1 MANNN
6 ERNSVYLFDEN
17 GKIFPDILGYMKEVP
32 PRYSI
37 YRSDRRIIISD
48 MMSFEG
54 IYTSADE
61 KADRKIL
68 NKYIRRVIENYLKY
82 ISLRSDQ
89 EEIFEKMAEF
99 IYQNRDNSI
108 NKITGPDNS
117 VCIGKFFFS
126 SKGISNNIFDNMDV
140 LFKVLRKFFKENCR
154 LTLTKF
160 IQLFLLYLIHSFCS
174 FKRSLRQYIYC
185 YDIANEIE
193 NQTKL
198 GTECIKIEIK
208 VYNRFNCEEEKKI
221 FYFRHYVLRE
231 DNEVNSYY
239 LVGYSRS
246 AENSNVGIYSTK
258 LNNIIRVSKD
268 IGYSFPDQPKEYSKM
283 KVEDRIQ
290 QNGAA
295 FANRVPIKKKSW
307 VYLTA
312 SGYNYLYLI
321 SVQHLR
327 PIPYEKP
334 ELLPEDE
341 VIVINGNKYVY
352 RLTFECS
359 PRQLYNYFF
368 SMGEDAYVPQK
379 FMKNGE
385 EQCNNDETYKLF
397 SDTAV
402 SLYKM
407 YRTENSDENEK

>member
-82 ISLRSDQ
+82 ISLRSD
-89 EEIFEKMAEF
+89 
-99 IYQNRDNSI
+99 
-108 NKITGPDNS
+108 
-117 VCIGKFFFS
+117 
-126 SKGISNNIFDNMDV
+126 
-140 LFKVLRKFFKENCR
+140 
-154 LTLTKF
+154 
-160 IQLFLLYLIHSFCS
+160 
-174 FKRSLRQYIYC
+174 
-185 YDIANEIE
+185 
-193 NQTKL
+193 QTKL